1 MKTSHIPVLVDQV
14 VRVLDPHTGESYLDA
29 TAGYGGHAAVLME
42 RIGASGRT
50 VLVDR
55 DAAATQSLAEQFG
68 DAAEIIH
75 ADYLTAA
82 ERLLDEGTLVDM
94 ILLDLGVSSPQFDNR
109 ERGFSFAGGGPLD
122 MRMDQSQQL
131 TAAEVVNRWPAY
143 ELERIIRDYGEEPR
157 ARAVTRAIMRSRPF
171 ATTADLAAVVR
182 QAAAATSGIDTA
194 TRTFQALRIE
204 VNAELELLQ
213 AALPMLA
220 KLLAPGGRLAVISFH
235 SLEDRTVK
243 QFFDYE
249 ARDCVCPPK
258 QPVCT
263 CGHVA
268 SMRKLTVKPIIASAD
283 EIAFN
288 PRARSAKLRAA
299 EKINKNKRRD

>member
-157 ARAVTRAIMRSRPF
+157 ARAVTRAIVRSRPF